1 MTNYKAPAV
10 KISFKTRTIRFFGV
24 TAIFVSLGLMIVGAD
39 QLGHWLQTH
48 RAGYVNDNH

>member
-10 KISFKTRTIRFFGV
+10 RMSLKTRALRFLGV

-39 QLGHWLQTH
+39 QVGQRLQEH
-48 RAGYVNDNH
+48 RAGFNPANR